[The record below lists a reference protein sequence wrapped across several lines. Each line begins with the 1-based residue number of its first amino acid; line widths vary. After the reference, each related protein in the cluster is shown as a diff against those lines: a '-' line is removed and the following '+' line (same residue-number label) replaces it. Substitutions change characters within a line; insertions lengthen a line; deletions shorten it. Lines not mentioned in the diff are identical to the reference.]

1 MSKPVITQVIVHCA
15 FTCKAVRWVVLSI
28 KAVPDVE
35 VIVGSND
42 LFEVLNKLLQIQDI
56 KFAVL

>member
-1 MSKPVITQVIVHCA
+1 MLQPVITQVIVHCA

-42 LFEVLNKLLQIQDI
+42 LFEVLNQLLQIKDI
-56 KFAVL
+56 K